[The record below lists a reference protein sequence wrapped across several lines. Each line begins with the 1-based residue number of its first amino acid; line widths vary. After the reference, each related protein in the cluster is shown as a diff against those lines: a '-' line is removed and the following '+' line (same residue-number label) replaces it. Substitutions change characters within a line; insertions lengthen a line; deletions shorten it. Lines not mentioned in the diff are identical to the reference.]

1 MIKKIINSNIVRLI
15 GALLFLTV
23 CAVIGAGLSYVN
35 YESNP
40 TDEAVAYFKAFLA
53 QDYDT
58 IYGLVNQPKNTY
70 INKTAYTDRVKKIRE
85 SIVIDSYEIS
95 EPYKENGK
103 KTVDIICNNETTETN
118 QTIKLVF
125 DEVKHGMQII
135 PDYKVD
141 ISKMLVK
148 NVNFVV
154 PTGDALYINGEVVTK
169 DMAKVTT
176 DANTNTD
183 TYHFDKILYGAYDAN
198 AINRYSQI
206 DLKPEI
212 IQEGTTINFD
222 ATAYHAN
229 LEFEEKIKANAD
241 NMITQFYVNARE
253 KKGNNKELKAY
264 FANDK
269 KLQKKVDK
277 YLKETEEVLYWP
289 ETKNIDKYS
298 VVSFEPG
305 EMKHQS
311 VYNND
316 NTFTVTYDF
325 VYTYVS
331 STDTAIYTS
340 YVYSIGGSCKTKM
353 TLTYTLNEDQ
363 TLTLTDIKVKN
374 KNQKEKGED

>member
-212 IQEGTTINFD
+212 LQEGTTINFD

-269 KLQKKVDK
+269 KLK
-277 YLKETEEVLYWP
+277 
-289 ETKNIDKYS
+289 KNI
-298 VVSFEPG
+298 
-305 EMKHQS
+305 
-311 VYNND
+311 
-316 NTFTVTYDF
+316 
-325 VYTYVS
+325 
-331 STDTAIYTS
+331 
-340 YVYSIGGSCKTKM
+340 
-353 TLTYTLNEDQ
+353 
-363 TLTLTDIKVKN
+363 
-374 KNQKEKGED
+374 

>member
-1 MIKKIINSNIVRLI
+1 M
-15 GALLFLTV
+15 
-23 CAVIGAGLSYVN
+23 
-35 YESNP
+35 
-40 TDEAVAYFKAFLA
+40 
-53 QDYDT
+53 
-58 IYGLVNQPKNTY
+58 
-70 INKTAYTDRVKKIRE
+70 KKIRE

-212 IQEGTTINFD
+212 LQEGTTINFD

-277 YLKETEEVLYWP
+277 YLKETEEVLDWP
-289 ETKNIDKYS
+289 ETKNADGVLERGKAAVIPEVLHPAGEKVLIIQRFVAEKQRPEHKGCGDQACAGQDIRRLFQKS
-298 VVSFEPG
+298 VKIQQQQGHDGLDHKQNNSS
-305 EMKHQS
+305 S
-311 VYNND
+311 VHLHLR
-316 NTFTVTYDF
+316 
-325 VYTYVS
+325 S
-331 STDTAIYTS
+331 
-340 YVYSIGGSCKTKM
+340 
-353 TLTYTLNEDQ
+353 Q
-363 TLTLTDIKVKN
+363 IKKRRTHPRSKN
-374 KNQKEKGED
+374 RNS

>member
-85 SIVIDSYEIS
+85 SI
-95 EPYKENGK
+95 
-103 KTVDIICNNETTETN
+103 ETTETN

-212 IQEGTTINFD
+212 IQEGTTSNFD

-305 EMKHQS
+305 EVTHNS
-311 VYNND
+311 VYNNN

>member
-1 MIKKIINSNIVRLI
+1 MK
-15 GALLFLTV
+15 F
-23 CAVIGAGLSYVN
+23 
-35 YESNP
+35 
-40 TDEAVAYFKAFLA
+40 
-53 QDYDT
+53 
-58 IYGLVNQPKNTY
+58 
-70 INKTAYTDRVKKIRE
+70 
-85 SIVIDSYEIS
+85 S

-212 IQEGTTINFD
+212 LQEGTTINFD

-325 VYTYVS
+325 TYTYVS

-340 YVYSIGGSCKTKM
+340 YVYSIGGSCK
-353 TLTYTLNEDQ
+353 
-363 TLTLTDIKVKN
+363 
-374 KNQKEKGED
+374 QK